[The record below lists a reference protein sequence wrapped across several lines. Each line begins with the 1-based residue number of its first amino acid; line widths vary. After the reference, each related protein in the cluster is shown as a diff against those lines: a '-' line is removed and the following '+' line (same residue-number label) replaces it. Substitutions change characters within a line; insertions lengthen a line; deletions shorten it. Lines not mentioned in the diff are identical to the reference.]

1 MTASDLQ
8 LHIRYSA
15 WASQQLMD
23 AVRALPP
30 GELERP
36 TGISHTSILGTMAHL
51 HFADWIWYTRVA
63 GPLDKPEPTMAWLE
77 NEWPDLQ
84 QRWERFVDGLS
95 DADLARAIPFRSI
108 RGYDAVPSVE
118 QIVLH
123 LVNHGTLHR
132 GQVMGMIR
140 QLGIEPPGTDLM
152 HFYMTAMG
160 EGPVTTSRGMAAGPT
175 STRRLPS

>member
-8 LHIRYSA
+8 RHIRYNN
-15 WASQQLMD
+15 WASQLLMQ
-23 AVRALPP
+23 AIYELPP

-36 TGISHTSILGTMAHL
+36 TGISHHSILGTMAHL

-63 GPLDKPEPTMAWLE
+63 EPMEKPSETLQALE
-77 NEWPDLQ
+77 GEWPDLQ
-84 QRWERFVDGLS
+84 QRWERFCDGLS
-95 DADLARAIPFRSI
+95 DADLARRIAYRSI
-108 RGYDAVPSVE
+108 RGYDGVATVE

-140 QLGIEPPGTDLM
+140 QLGITPPGTDLL
-152 HFYMTAMG
+152 HYYVRVVAGSGLTA
-160 EGPVTTSRGMAAGPT
+160 
-175 STRRLPS
+175 

>member
-1 MTASDLQ
+1 MSPADLQ
-8 LHIRYSA
+8 RHIRYSN
-15 WASQQLMD
+15 WASRVLMD

-36 TGISHTSILGTMAHL
+36 TGISHTSILGTMTHL

-63 GPLDKPEPTMAWLE
+63 EPIDKPEATLGVLE
-77 NEWPDLQ
+77 HDWPELQ
-84 QRWERFVDGLS
+84 QRWERFVDALA
-95 DADLARAIPFRSI
+95 DADLARTIPYRSI
-108 RGYDAVPSVE
+108 RGYDGVATVE

-140 QLGIEPPGTDLM
+140 QLGIAPPGTDLM
-152 HFYMTAMG
+152 HYYMTVEKA
-160 EGPVTTSRGMAAGPT
+160 RA
-175 STRRLPS
+175 